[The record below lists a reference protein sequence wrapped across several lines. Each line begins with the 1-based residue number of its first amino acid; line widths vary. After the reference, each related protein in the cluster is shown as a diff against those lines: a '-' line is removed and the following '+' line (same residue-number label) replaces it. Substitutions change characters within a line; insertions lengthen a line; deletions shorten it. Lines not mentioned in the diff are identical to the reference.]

1 MCIDICIY
9 NWTITYERLFFLF
22 QATDP
27 DEGLNG
33 QVVYEIVDST
43 LSTPFGLN
51 SSTGVLFTFL
61 EFFRT
66 SNNVNLNPY
75 QLTVR
80 ASDRATV
87 VDQQRTDTTVFV
99 SLIVHRN
106 GRFTCNSLSIVSSFL
121 LHLLVTYYY
130 IGNVNEWNQISRF
143 GCRLIW

>member
-1 MCIDICIY
+1 MYFSVSNCLDLGYKGAKDKIEAKLFLHQYMCIDMCIY
-9 NWTITYERLFFLF
+9 NYTNFLF

-99 SLIVHRN
+99 SLVSTEIVD
-106 GRFTCNSLSIVSSFL
+106 
-121 LHLLVTYYY
+121 LLVTH
-130 IGNVNEWNQISRF
+130 
-143 GCRLIW
+143 